1 MNDKCVYIGSRV
13 MSASFKNNASF
24 VSRLPTIRRHK
35 STSLHSPAPHSKP
48 AAAHRY
54 DVNAS
59 AENLGK
65 PSLTNYRPLFAH
77 IIHSH
82 FYVLVCNCRNYVLY
96 SFCLFCVVTNLY
108 AFTFLLRTKP
118 RLDRFPFWD
127 TYKIACCKSWCVM
140 DYIFLQILFFK
151 CKTL

>member
-1 MNDKCVYIGSRV
+1 MGGRGRAGASGPARLACAHTTHIQIFAKSFRAAMSDECVYIDSRV

-48 AAAHRY
+48 AAHRY

-65 PSLTNYRPLFAH
+65 PRPLARCAPQFAH

-82 FYVLVCNCRNYVLY
+82 FHVLVCNCRNYVLY
-96 SFCLFCVVTNLY
+96 SFCFVSYDICIY
-108 AFTFLLRTKP
+108 LLLLKTK
-118 RLDRFPFWD
+118 RD
-127 TYKIACCKSWCVM
+127 
-140 DYIFLQILFFK
+140 
-151 CKTL
+151 

>member
-1 MNDKCVYIGSRV
+1 MYTSNSRV

-48 AAAHRY
+48 AHHRY

-65 PSLTNYRPLFAH
+65 PFSNEISHTH
-77 IIHSH
+77 ISTILIIPRRIELNNLLQNLHECLDVH
-82 FYVLVCNCRNYVLY
+82 ANNH
-96 SFCLFCVVTNLY
+96 CLFGN
-108 AFTFLLRTKP
+108 
-118 RLDRFPFWD
+118 
-127 TYKIACCKSWCVM
+127 I
-140 DYIFLQILFFK
+140 
-151 CKTL
+151 

>member
-1 MNDKCVYIGSRV
+1 

-48 AAAHRY
+48 AHRY

-65 PSLTNYRPLFAH
+65 YLTY
-77 IIHSH
+77 IINPITKI
-82 FYVLVCNCRNYVLY
+82 LKQLLY
-96 SFCLFCVVTNLY
+96 
-108 AFTFLLRTKP
+108 
-118 RLDRFPFWD
+118 
-127 TYKIACCKSWCVM
+127 
-140 DYIFLQILFFK
+140 IL
-151 CKTL
+151 KTLLVYMFIINFCRHKLKPLYYFEKLNNVTTRTVDMFNP

>member
-1 MNDKCVYIGSRV
+1 

-48 AAAHRY
+48 AHHRY

-65 PSLTNYRPLFAH
+65 PSSNEISHTHISTISINLCKIQLNKLMNVLTYMH
-77 IIHSH
+77 I
-82 FYVLVCNCRNYVLY
+82 LVGCLEMFNNQSMRFFNHTFRVVQKILTSCILRNSVILT
-96 SFCLFCVVTNLY
+96 CV
-108 AFTFLLRTKP
+108 
-118 RLDRFPFWD
+118 
-127 TYKIACCKSWCVM
+127 
-140 DYIFLQILFFK
+140 
-151 CKTL
+151 